1 MVYGIILNQV
11 DDFKS
16 LVELREMMEV
26 DMLRLA
32 MSKHTE
38 EGMIH
43 LRGKLNAMK
52 APESKEGDIH
62 EEFFEADNEFRNAVS
77 ALCDKT
83 QADKINR
90 GIRVLTHSVRYNTV
104 KTMVSSGRIG
114 ELIDAHR
121 QSYEAL
127 RGRNKEQPEVL
138 IRNTYFLDL

>member
-1 MVYGIILNQV
+1 
-11 DDFKS
+11 
-16 LVELREMMEV
+16 
-26 DMLRLA
+26 MLRLA

-90 GIRVLTHSVRYNTV
+90 GGSRPDPLRPLQYRQDHGLLR
-104 KTMVSSGRIG
+104 
-114 ELIDAHR
+114 AHR
-121 QSYEAL
+121 
-127 RGRNKEQPEVL
+127 R
-138 IRNTYFLDL
+138 ID